1 VVGQTPDQTSG
12 GLEVKPPDWREV
24 DWREVKGKIKKIYVD
39 SKDYNIIRSVVE
51 SSTKPMYHWNKA
63 VESFTPTHGIK
74 FVKYRFETKVWE
86 VVISNI
92 TYEREGMG
100 LYIDYIVIFDGERHE
115 VVTCAIRH
123 QFAPDE
129 EEKKNYIIRI
139 CGSCDD
145 IVITANSLHELE
157 YYVIEPS
164 CPSCVPYAEPVVV
177 ADLVNKLILF
187 LKKAILSRFSD

>member
-12 GLEVKPPDWREV
+12 GLEVKPPS
-24 DWREVKGKIKKIYVD
+24 KIKKIYVD
-39 SKDYNIIRSVVE
+39 KKSYNVIRSVVE
-51 SSTKPMYHWNKA
+51 SSTKTTYHWNKA
-63 VESFTPTHGIK
+63 VESFMPGGGIK

-86 VVISNI
+86 VVIQQS
-92 TYEREGMG
+92 TLEREGME
-100 LYIDYIVIFDGERHE
+100 LYIDYIVIFDGERNE

-164 CPSCVPYAEPVVV
+164 CPSCVPVPYAEPISL
-177 ADLVNKLILF
+177 ADLVNRLIYF
-187 LKKAILSRFSD
+187 YKKAILSRFSY

>member
-1 VVGQTPDQTSG
+1 VSQTPTASE
-12 GLEVKPPDWREV
+12 GLEVKPL
-24 DWREVKGKIKKIYVD
+24 KKIYVD
-39 SKDYNIIRSVVE
+39 TRDYNIIRSVVE
-51 SSTKPMYHWNKA
+51 SSTKPMYHWNEP
-63 VESFTPTHGIK
+63 VEALVPGDGIK
-74 FVKYRFETKVWE
+74 FVKYKFRTKMWE
-86 VVISNI
+86 VVIQQ
-92 TYEREGMG
+92 TTLERENQE
-100 LYIDYIVIFDGERHE
+100 LFIDYIVVFDGERNE

-164 CPSCVPYAEPVVV
+164 CCVPYAEPISL
-177 ADLVNKLILF
+177 ADLVNKLIYF
-187 LKKAILSRFSD
+187 YKKAILSRFSY